1 MGSLA
6 AQLMPALEVMDGRS
20 VLQTLSEWP
29 GDALL
34 VLGTASC
41 GACRRARAVLQTLT
55 VDQLGGPHLR
65 VVEVDALHAMGLIHD
80 WEIDHL
86 PGLVLVRGGEGWAMV
101 SAPLHAQPLAAAVR
115 AARAGAA
122 DPDL

>member
-1 MGSLA
+1 
-6 AQLMPALEVMDGRS
+6 MPALEVMDGRS
-20 VLQTLSEWP
+20 VLQELSKWN

-41 GACRRARAVLQTLT
+41 GACRRARAVLHTLT
-55 VDQLGGPHLR
+55 FEQLGGPGLR

-80 WEIDHL
+80 WEIEHL

-101 SAPLHAQPLAAAVR
+101 SAPLDAQPLAAAVR

-122 DPDL
+122 DPNL